1 MGCLGFAL
9 EIICSAVPHLVL
21 LRSGE
26 GESKPGLRAG
36 GEEKGRGVV
45 ARQVSGEQV
54 FERSLAMR
62 NMMLMVNVADDVE
75 HVANDGEHDVDGEEH
90 DVDDE
95 EHVADD
101 EKHVVDDKVD
111 SALTLLECRM
121 QKLDNVLGTNYG
133 SFWIITKVGQVRI
146 TL

>member
-1 MGCLGFAL
+1 
-9 EIICSAVPHLVL
+9 
-21 LRSGE
+21 
-26 GESKPGLRAG
+26 
-36 GEEKGRGVV
+36 
-45 ARQVSGEQV
+45 
-54 FERSLAMR
+54 
-62 NMMLMVNVADDVE
+62 MLMVNVADDVE
-75 HVANDGEHDVDGEEH
+75 HVATDGEHDVDGEEH